1 MKNNIIFLASANFPD
16 NIFGRRQRQ
25 LLGTPVKQPL
35 CSLRFNSHAADAQ
48 PKIRGKLICSQCQTL
63 FAVKVVVGNHKP
75 PHRRHHRRA
84 GGISAYLHLIAEI
97 SDQFSAFRRHAQRI
111 HLLPDNLRRAQSPE
125 IRPGLITVADILC
138 QLANLLSGFLRADIL
153 LSANEQHRNNHDNRR
168 RARRNGNRPPALSE
182 QVLQFMF
189 YLVEFLFD
197 VHA

>member
-84 GGISAYLHLIAEI
+84 
-97 SDQFSAFRRHAQRI
+97 
-111 HLLPDNLRRAQSPE
+111 
-125 IRPGLITVADILC
+125 
-138 QLANLLSGFLRADIL
+138 
-153 LSANEQHRNNHDNRR
+153 
-168 RARRNGNRPPALSE
+168 RRNGNRPPALSE